1 MGVLFVESIR
11 RLYKEGKIT
20 KDKVLELFNNKKITA
35 DEMEY
40 ILSNASNKSI

>member
-20 KDKVLELFNNKKITA
+20 KDKVLELYKNKKITA
-35 DEMEY
+35 NEMEY
-40 ILSNASNKSI
+40 ILGDVSNNFV

>member
-11 RLYKEGKIT
+11 RLYKEGRIT
-20 KDKVLELFNNKKITA
+20 KDKVLELFKNKKITA

-40 ILSNASNKSI
+40 ILSNGSNESV